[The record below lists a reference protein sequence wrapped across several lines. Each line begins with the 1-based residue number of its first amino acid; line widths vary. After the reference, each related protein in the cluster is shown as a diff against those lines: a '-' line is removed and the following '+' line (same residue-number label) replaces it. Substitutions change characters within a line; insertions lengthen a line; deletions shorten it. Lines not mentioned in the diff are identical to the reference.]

1 MDGRTGNS
9 IKRVKHICYMLLRTK
24 KHRKEEQMSATYHGQ
39 WWSIFKIHL
48 HSQYSLSTS
57 YVSKQDICVAHGII
71 SEFNVC

>member
-1 MDGRTGNS
+1 
-9 IKRVKHICYMLLRTK
+9 
-24 KHRKEEQMSATYHGQ
+24 MSATYHGQ

-57 YVSKQDICVAHGII
+57 YVSKQDIGVAHGII